1 MAIITPQT
9 YAEWRNVTLEG
20 DELASVTVIC
30 AQVDKAIKNKLK
42 RTLEQDDFSIIID
55 APTTP
60 CFSIARYAP
69 ITIASVD
76 LRLNTAANGDPTQF
90 DTTTQLELY
99 SDYTLDRM
107 PQDPTLSPGNVQ
119 RAGQITWAVDYR
131 PRFSQIRYQE
141 VYCPGAIKITFEG
154 GYATIPDD
162 LVLAACLTVSQIL
175 VRRRFGFMVGN
186 ESWNRYSYGL
196 AGIGLRSTDM
206 LINGILGT
214 PDIEALLNPYMNY
227 AALIG

>member
-1 MAIITPQT
+1 MAIITPDI

-20 DELASVTVIC
+20 DELDSVTVIC
-30 AQVDKAIKNKLK
+30 SQVDRAIKNKVK
-42 RTLEQDDFSIIID
+42 RTLERDTFSIIID

-69 ITIASVD
+69 IVISSVD
-76 LRLNTAANGDPTQF
+76 LRFNTLANGNPSQF
-90 DTTTQLELY
+90 GTDTKLELY
-99 SDYTLDRM
+99 SDYILDQV
-107 PQDPTLSPGNVQ
+107 PEDPTLSPGNVQ
-119 RAGQITWAVDYR
+119 RAGQMTWAVDRR

-141 VYCPGAIKITFEG
+141 VPSPGAIKIAFTG
-154 GYATIPDD
+154 GYETIPDD
-162 LVLAACLTVSQIL
+162 IVLAACLTISQTL
-175 VRRRFGFMVGN
+175 VRRRFGFMIGN
-186 ESWNRYSYGL
+186 ESWNRYTYGL

-227 AALIG
+227 AAMIG

>member
-1 MAIITPQT
+1 MAIITPAE

-20 DELASVTVIC
+20 DELTSVEIIC
-30 AQVDKAIKNKLK
+30 TQVDRAIKNKLK
-42 RTLEQDDFSIIID
+42 RTLEQDDFTIIID

-76 LRLNTAANGDPTQF
+76 LRFNTLANGDPTQF
-90 DTTTQLELY
+90 GTSTQLTLY
-99 SDYTLDRM
+99 TDYILDQL
-107 PQDPTLSPGNVQ
+107 PTDPTLSPGNVQ
-119 RAGQITWAVDYR
+119 RAGQMTWAVDRR

-141 VYCPGAIKITFEG
+141 VPTPGAIKIAFEG
-154 GYATIPDD
+154 GYETIPDD

>member
-1 MAIITPQT
+1 MAIITPDI

-20 DELASVTVIC
+20 DELDSVTVIC
-30 AQVDKAIKNKLK
+30 SQVDRAIKNKVK
-42 RTLEQDDFSIIID
+42 RTLERDTFSIIID

-69 ITIASVD
+69 IVISSVD
-76 LRLNTAANGDPTQF
+76 LRFNTLANGNPSQF
-90 DTTTQLELY
+90 GTDTKLELY
-99 SDYTLDRM
+99 SDYILDQV
-107 PQDPTLSPGNVQ
+107 PEDPTLSPGNVQ
-119 RAGQITWAVDYR
+119 RAGQMTWAVDRR

-141 VYCPGAIKITFEG
+141 VPSPGAIKIAFTG
-154 GYATIPDD
+154 GYETIPDD
-162 LVLAACLTVSQIL
+162 IVLAACLTLSQIL
-175 VRRRFGFMVGN
+175 VRRRFGFMIGN
-186 ESWNRYSYGL
+186 ESWNRYTYGL

-227 AALIG
+227 AAMIG

>member
-1 MAIITPQT
+1 MAIITPEV

-20 DELASVTVIC
+20 DELTSVTVIC
-30 AQVDKAIKNKLK
+30 TQVDRAIKNKLK
-42 RTLEQDDFSIIID
+42 RTLEQDDFTIIID

-76 LRLNTAANGDPTQF
+76 LRFNTLANGDPTQF
-90 DTTTQLELY
+90 GTSTQLTLY
-99 SDYTLDRM
+99 TDYILDQL
-107 PQDPTLSPGNVQ
+107 PTDPTLSPGNVQ
-119 RAGQITWAVDYR
+119 RTGQMTWAVDRR

-141 VYCPGAIKITFEG
+141 VPTPGAIKIAFEG
-154 GYATIPDD
+154 GYETIPDD